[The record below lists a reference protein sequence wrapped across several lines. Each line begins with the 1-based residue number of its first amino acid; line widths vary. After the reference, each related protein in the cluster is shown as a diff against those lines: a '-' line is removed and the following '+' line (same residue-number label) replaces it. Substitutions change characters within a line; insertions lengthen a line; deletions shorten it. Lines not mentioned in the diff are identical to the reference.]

1 MKVQEFMSACDN
13 ENNFMISIYEINE
26 NTNKCTN
33 FNEITITTFPN
44 EWLNAEVE
52 SWSFED
58 NLLILCV
65 IKK

>member
-1 MKVQEFMSACDN
+1 MTLKEFINKCDN
-13 ENNFMISIYEINE
+13 ENNFLIDIYEINE
-26 NTNKCTN
+26 NTNKQTN
-33 FNEITITTFPN
+33 FREITEDTFPA

-58 NLLILCV
+58 ILLILCV